1 MKNSRIAFFLAS
13 VFALCSCASIPSDQ
27 SSMTYRTHPPGA
39 SIYEGGA
46 FVGVAPQKRLYRSL
60 TGSKVGRTPEITV
73 VWPSGAKATYYT
85 DLPFDGREFE
95 VTIQRPNGEPGI
107 ERDWE
112 WASSIER
119 SNAAKA
125 EADRAATNAAIGG
138 FVEGFNRNRRSS
150 FDCWND
156 GVMLRCK

>member
-1 MKNSRIAFFLAS
+1 
-13 VFALCSCASIPSDQ
+13 
-27 SSMTYRTHPPGA
+27 MTYRSHPPGA

-46 FVGVAPQKRLYRSL
+46 FVGIAPQKRSYRSL
-60 TGSKVGRTPEITV
+60 TGSKEGRTPEITV

-85 DLPFDGREFE
+85 DLPLDGREFE
-95 VTIQRPNGEPGI
+95 VTIQRPTGEPGI

-138 FVEGFNRNRRSS
+138 FVEGFNRNRRGAVE
-150 FDCWND
+150 CWD
-156 GVMLRCK
+156 YGVMVKCK